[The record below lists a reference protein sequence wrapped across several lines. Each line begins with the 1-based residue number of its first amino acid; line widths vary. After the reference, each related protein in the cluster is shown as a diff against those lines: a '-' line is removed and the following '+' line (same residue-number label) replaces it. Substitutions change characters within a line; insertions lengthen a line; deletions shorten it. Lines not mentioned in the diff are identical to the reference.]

1 MVKIMVKVQKRV
13 KGASVEADFL
23 HGENIDHEIGLKIT
37 VKVISTDFSGN
48 IHRK

>member
-23 HGENIDHEIGLKIT
+23 HGENIDHEK
-37 VKVISTDFSGN
+37 KKSS
-48 IHRK
+48 K